1 VDVHHGHSDVGKAV
15 SWLLNDDTEAADVMA
30 YLAMSSAPCEG
41 FLIFGSCATWESK
54 SLLGHITSH
63 WSGVQDEIHLVRR
76 HHVPR
81 VHIMKANR
89 LVRLR
94 PEVPTSAAVVELTQ
108 SDFLVVCA
116 SNPMCCPVDYLR

>member
-1 VDVHHGHSDVGKAV
+1 MLRYRAACDI
-15 SWLLNDDTEAADVMA
+15 EAADVMTSGSGVA
-30 YLAMSSAPCEG
+30 LIDGPSLQG